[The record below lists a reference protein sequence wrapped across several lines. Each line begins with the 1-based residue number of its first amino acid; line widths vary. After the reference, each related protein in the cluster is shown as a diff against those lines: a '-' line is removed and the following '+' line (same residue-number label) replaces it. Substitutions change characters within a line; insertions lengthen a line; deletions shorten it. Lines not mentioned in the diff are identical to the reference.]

1 MIQHAVLQFITRF
14 GYAGLFGSMMLGMI
28 GLPLPD
34 ELLMTFA
41 GYLVFKGEM
50 LYGMTLLV
58 SSLGAIFGVS
68 FSYFAGKKLGLPLL
82 EKYGNK
88 LFLTPEKLMKSEK
101 WFQRFGK
108 IAVTIG
114 FFIPGVRHFTALSA
128 GINKW
133 SYRTFLIYAIPGGIA
148 WAVTFVTIGW
158 YLGEKWNLYIENV
171 HNYML
176 YIVAAVLALIVIWR
190 ILLKRKST

>member
-1 MIQHAVLQFITRF
+1 
-14 GYAGLFGSMMLGMI
+14 MMLGMI